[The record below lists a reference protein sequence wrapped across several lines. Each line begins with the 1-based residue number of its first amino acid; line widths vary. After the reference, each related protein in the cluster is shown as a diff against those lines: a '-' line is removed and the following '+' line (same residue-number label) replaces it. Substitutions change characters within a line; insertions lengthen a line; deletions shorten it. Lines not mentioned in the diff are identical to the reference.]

1 MTKTD
6 RLEKLLVLI
15 EQFRSRRNW
24 HQYHSPKNLAMAL
37 SVECSELLEIF
48 QWLTPEE
55 SFELT
60 QDSRDHLQEE
70 IGDVMIYLCLLSA
83 TFGID
88 PIDAALGKMQQNEK
102 KYPAQPESQPA
113 KQ

>member
-6 RLEKLLVLI
+6 RLEKLQVLI

-55 SFELT
+55 SFEPA
-60 QDSRDHLQEE
+60 QDSRDHIEEE

-88 PIDAALGKMQQNEK
+88 PIEAALVKMKQNEK
-102 KYPAQPESQPA
+102 KYPAPSKPQPP